1 MPQVFKVG
9 TYIVYF
15 WINEGMPLEPIHV
28 HVAEGKPVANG
39 TKIWITEKGRALLA
53 NNAAR
58 IPQAK
63 LNIIMDII
71 EARLEG
77 DFCLLGLA
85 GVLPLIQFIKW
96 CAKKHKGYSERKS
109 EPKRITV
116 HLNPEEFEIEYKG
129 EFGRRGRMYRTAYL
143 RAHIDGKSALI
154 ICPLVHP
161 IHKAATFY
169 LEENLQYPKTRH
181 IYNCW
186 DIQYDNI
193 FDRLKSASFEDVI
206 QRITGILLIIFGTI
220 AAAII
225 PIVTAFPD
233 SNFTFKAGPFLGA
246 VVCIA
251 MGSVVISMKI
261 SFYYVDENYIK
272 YLKEKEISARGFTCV
287 PNVEYHNQRT
297 QN

>member
-1 MPQVFKVG
+1 MLFLTHIIRTWNKNPYNGENIAYGLSDAAFAAFALKLVFA
-9 TYIVYF
+9 
-15 WINEGMPLEPIHV
+15 LIHP
-28 HVAEGKPVANG
+28 HGLTGDYN
-39 TKIWITEKGRALLA
+39 
-53 NNAAR
+53 
-58 IPQAK
+58 
-63 LNIIMDII
+63 
-71 EARLEG
+71 LEG